1 MKSPALRPVLY
12 LIGLV
17 TGFGLSDMY
26 HGDNES
32 KKSEIEMKE
41 SESIEKL
48 FVAIVGQVVEMRK
61 RVREEVESVG
71 KQVWIAD
78 GI

>member
-1 MKSPALRPVLY
+1 VDKNPALRPALY

-26 HGDNES
+26 HRQNES
-32 KKSEIEMKE
+32 KKSEIETKE

-48 FVAIVGQVVEMRK
+48 FVAIVGLVAEMRQ
-61 RVREEVESVG
+61 RVREEVDRVG
-71 KQVWIAD
+71 K
-78 GI
+78 